1 MAKAAA
7 RKTNWFAIWTSVI
20 VAVIVIGAGVA
31 VVIGNSVATSSGTAP
46 AASNLD
52 KDSGALLFG
61 EGKNRVETYI
71 DFQCPAC
78 NQFEGAYGEQLAE
91 LADNNDITLAVHP
104 VAILDR
110 FSMGTNYSSRA
121 ANAYYCVADTDSS
134 KLQEFT
140 TTMFANQP
148 AENTSGLTDEQIV
161 GFAKDLGVDITTC
174 QQEAKFSKYVTWST
188 KKLPTNPAT
197 GSGATPTI
205 VIDDE
210 YQQLATI
217 GASPSFFTDKFGAG
231 TSTES
236 PAPSAS
242 ASPSS
247 SSTATPSPSAT
258 K

>member
-31 VVIGNSVATSSGTAP
+31 VVVGNSVATSPGTAP

-110 FSMGTNYSSRA
+110 YSMGTNYSSRS
-121 ANAYYCVADTDSS
+121 ANAYYCVADTDST
-134 KLQEFT
+134 KLQQFAT
-140 TTMFANQP
+140 TLFANQP
-148 AENTSGLTDEQIV
+148 AENTEGLTDEQIV
-161 GFAKDLGVDITTC
+161 GFAKDVGVDIATC
-174 QQEAKFSKYVTWST
+174 QEKATFAKFVTWST

-197 GSGATPTI
+197 GSSATPTI

-217 GASPSFFTDKFGAG
+217 GASPTFFTDKFGAA
-231 TSTES
+231 TSTQS
-236 PAPSAS
+236 PAPDAS
-242 ASPSS
+242 ASPES
-247 SSTATPSPSAT
+247 SSTATPSPTAT